1 MSDENNARIHAVVS
15 GKVQGVSFRYF
26 VVEQAREL
34 NLTGWVRNL
43 WNGNV
48 EVTAEGS
55 RQDLETLLR
64 ALHEGP
70 PMARVALV
78 DADWPDYQ
86 GEFTGFHIRSTST

>member
-1 MSDENNARIHAVVS
+1 MTDQVNARLHAVVS

-26 VVEQAREL
+26 VVDRAKAL
-34 NLTGWVRNL
+34 SLTGWVRNL

-55 RQDLETLLR
+55 REDLEKLLQ
-64 ALHEGP
+64 ALHQGP

-78 DADWPDYQ
+78 NTDWEAYQ
-86 GEFTGFHIRSTST
+86 GEFNGFHVRSTTA